1 MPHQLRRNDRS
12 GRRRNVS
19 EPRIHQRIFHP
30 FLGRSSTRAKRREK
44 RRRGRGKQE
53 KKKKKKGKKK
63 KRGKKKKKEERRQ
76 KGDERRRKRER
87 GSEAEK
93 RRKETL
99 VSRRNANRGLVTSI
113 LMREPFRPGRDRVKR
128 TSETHPF
135 DISDA
140 IKIARSCWSLISL
153 LACFCVARNGDV
165 WRP

>member
-63 KRGKKKKKEERRQ
+63 KRGRKKRKRKEGKKETRGGE
-76 KGDERRRKRER
+76 RER